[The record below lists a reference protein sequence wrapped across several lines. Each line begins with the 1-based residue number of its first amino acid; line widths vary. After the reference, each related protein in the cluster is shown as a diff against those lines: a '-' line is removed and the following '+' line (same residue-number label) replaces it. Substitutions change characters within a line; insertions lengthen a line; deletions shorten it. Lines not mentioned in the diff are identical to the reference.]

1 VQAWLGSGDGGFG
14 AAIASPAS
22 AGAVGYWLAVTDF
35 NGDGKPDLAVTD
47 VTGVQVWLGDG
58 TGHFTQGPNVADE
71 ANTTGV
77 AAGDLNRDGFA
88 DIVIVAEFREHA
100 TIVLGNGDGTFQPP
114 THTPLGDA
122 LWVALGDINADG
134 IPDLVADGAA
144 PGALVALG
152 NGDGTF
158 QRPQQWY
165 VSSPANY
172 GLALAD
178 LRNGGGLDIV
188 TAGYNISV
196 LLHTGPAT
204 FMEGIPYPLSGAGC
218 VAAAD
223 FNGDGKPDVAVNMS
237 SGFQILFGTG
247 EAEAP
252 FTAGP
257 ITQAGAGCGYTGDF
271 NNDGI
276 PDLAVL
282 EGNPSE
288 IYIDLFLGNGDG
300 TFQAPFSISA
310 PSDAG
315 ELAVGDVRGNGM
327 VDVITNTGD
336 LLLGNGD
343 GTLQPAV
350 YLFPGQS
357 DSPIM
362 LRRRI

>member
-1 VQAWLGSGDGGFG
+1 
-14 AAIASPAS
+14 
-22 AGAVGYWLAVTDF
+22 
-35 NGDGKPDLAVTD
+35 
-47 VTGVQVWLGDG
+47 
-58 TGHFTQGPNVADE
+58 
-71 ANTTGV
+71 
-77 AAGDLNRDGFA
+77 
-88 DIVIVAEFREHA
+88 
-100 TIVLGNGDGTFQPP
+100 
-114 THTPLGDA
+114 
-122 LWVALGDINADG
+122 
-134 IPDLVADGAA
+134 
-144 PGALVALG
+144 
-152 NGDGTF
+152 
-158 QRPQQWY
+158 
-165 VSSPANY
+165 
-172 GLALAD
+172 
-178 LRNGGGLDIV
+178 
-188 TAGYNISV
+188 
-196 LLHTGPAT
+196 
-204 FMEGIPYPLSGAGC
+204 MEGIPYPLSGAGC

-271 NNDGI
+271 NKDGI

-300 TFQAPFSISA
+300 TFQAPFSISV